1 MNLSGL
7 IKRINQA
14 KEEYLQ
20 LKSKLTLKELESYQR
35 WKRDNPKDRSA
46 MDKVIAN
53 LKLQDEEWLQDE
65 KMLLELEI
73 ECFQLKNIYDV
84 VKVLLMK
91 PDVSVEDVS
100 RFIQACE

>member
-7 IKRINQA
+7 IKRLNKA

-20 LKSKLTLKELESYQR
+20 LKSKLTLKELESYR
-35 WKRDNPKDRSA
+35 KWKLENPKDRSA
-46 MDKVIAN
+46 MDKVVAN
-53 LKLQDEEWLQDE
+53 LKLQDEDWLQGE
-65 KMLLELEI
+65 SRLLELEI

-91 PDVSVEDVS
+91 SDVTVEDVNKFVDS
-100 RFIQACE
+100 CL